1 MHIYSF
7 EKLQVW
13 KDARLLVKW
22 IYKTSSVFPADEK
35 FGLVMQ
41 LRRAAVSVVS
51 NLAEGS
57 SRTSF
62 KDQAHFSQIAYSS
75 LTEILNQLIIG
86 NDLGFLPD
94 EMLTEGRNQIELLTA
109 KIASLRKTQL
119 AKSTKPKLYR

>member
-22 IYKTSSVFPADEK
+22 IYKTSSFFPADEK

-75 LTEILNQLIIG
+75 LTEILNQLIIA
-86 NDLGFLPD
+86 NDLGFLSD
-94 EMLTEGRNQIELLTA
+94 EMLTEGRNQIETVTA
-109 KIASLRKTQL
+109 KVAALRNAQL
-119 AKSTKPKLYR
+119 AKATKP